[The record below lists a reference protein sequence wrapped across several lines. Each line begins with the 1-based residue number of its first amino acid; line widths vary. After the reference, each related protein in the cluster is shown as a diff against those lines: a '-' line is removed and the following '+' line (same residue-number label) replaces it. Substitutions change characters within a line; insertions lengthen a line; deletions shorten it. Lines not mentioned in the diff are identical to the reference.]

1 MNTTSRNS
9 SMGKWPVGSTRL
21 IGLLLTYAYRSHAD
35 GLYGCG
41 TILSGWMK
49 RQFRAL
55 AGVFKTGRQAA
66 AGVAAGAKGA
76 VELFAACAP
85 LAVAATVVEPRF
97 DHR

>member
-1 MNTTSRNS
+1 MPIRVVIIN
-9 SMGKWPVGSTRL
+9 
-21 IGLLLTYAYRSHAD
+21 GLLLESAYRSHAD

-41 TILSGWMK
+41 TILSGWMM

-76 VELFAACAP
+76 VELFAGLRSSLVLRP
-85 LAVAATVVEPRF
+85 FISTPNILRLGL
-97 DHR
+97 